1 MDEEP
6 LVSVVR
12 GRPAPEDLAALFG
25 ALVSLSGPVNAPS
38 PRPAMSA
45 WVRSA
50 RPSSGHAS
58 WRGSGLPS

>member
-12 GRPAPEDLAALFG
+12 GRPTHEELAALFG
-25 ALVSLSGPVNAPS
+25 ALVSLSSPVDVPS
-38 PRPAMSA
+38 PRPSTSA

-50 RPSSGHAS
+50 RPFSGHAS